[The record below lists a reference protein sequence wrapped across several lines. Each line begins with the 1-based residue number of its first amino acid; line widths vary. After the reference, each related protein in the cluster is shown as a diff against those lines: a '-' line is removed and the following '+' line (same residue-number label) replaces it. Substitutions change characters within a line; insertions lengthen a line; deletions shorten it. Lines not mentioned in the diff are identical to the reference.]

1 MYLTQLLVL
10 SVKRGGPAL
19 TPQTS
24 CFEGLYQALD
34 KSQGQK
40 TDRSRERK
48 AKIFLF
54 KDKNTFKASQ
64 VSHGH

>member
-10 SVKRGGPAL
+10 SVKHDGPAL

-24 CFEGLYQALD
+24 CFEDLYQALD

-40 TDRSRERK
+40 SWQEQRK
-48 AKIFLF
+48 E
-54 KDKNTFKASQ
+54 
-64 VSHGH
+64 G